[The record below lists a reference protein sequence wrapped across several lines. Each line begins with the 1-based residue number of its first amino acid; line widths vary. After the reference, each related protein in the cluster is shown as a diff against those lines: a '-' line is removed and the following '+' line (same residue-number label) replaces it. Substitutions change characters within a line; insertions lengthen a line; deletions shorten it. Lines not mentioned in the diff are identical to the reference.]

1 MKRIKPIC
9 IIDTTSIVILTHFII
24 EDLILGNQPISE
36 ALTSNFY
43 FVVPNFLITDEIE
56 GAIRNHKEVYDVEIP
71 DNYLS
76 IYDKIDISEYNN
88 CLNVVRKWIELNKIY
103 IKQDKDEGEIQCMAL
118 SLYLSRKTKEDIF
131 VISDDKKARRKMLDC
146 FINSQKIG
154 YSMSFPDLLLYL
166 FNRNKNI
173 SKVHVEKLFQEY
185 YHIMP
190 AKVNDEI
197 KKTYRTWLK
206 YSCRVMGIESGLC
219 SLTCL

>member
-1 MKRIKPIC
+1 M
-9 IIDTTSIVILTHFII
+9 
-24 EDLILGNQPISE
+24 ILGYQSISE
-36 ALTSNFY
+36 AITSNFNL
-43 FVVPNFLITDEIE
+43 VVPNFLITDEIE

-71 DNYLS
+71 DKYLS

-88 CLNVVRKWIELNKIY
+88 CLTVVWKWIELNKIY

-118 SLYLSRKTKEDIF
+118 SLYLSRKTKGDIF
-131 VISDDKKARRKMLDC
+131 MISDDKKARRKMLDS

-154 YSMSFPDLLLYL
+154 YSMSFPDILLYL

-206 YSCRVMGIESGLC
+206 QSCRVMGIEYGLC
-219 SLTCL
+219 SLACL